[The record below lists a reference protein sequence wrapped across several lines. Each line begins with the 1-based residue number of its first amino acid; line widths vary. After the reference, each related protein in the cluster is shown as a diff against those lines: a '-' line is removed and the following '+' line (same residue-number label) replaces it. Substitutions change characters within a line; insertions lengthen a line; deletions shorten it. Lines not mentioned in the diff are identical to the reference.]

1 MRFRPSFTQLES
13 RENPSV
19 PALDP
24 FGGTAPAP
32 VDPPA
37 APVDPVQVAIDAV
50 IAGATATTTT
60 PPTTPT
66 TDPLLII
73 NSIYN
78 VPLVP

>member
-1 MRFRPSFTQLES
+1 MRFRPTFMQLES

-32 VDPPA
+32 VEEPTTT
-37 APVDPVQVAIDAV
+37 DPVQVAVDAV
-50 IAGATATTTT
+50 IAGASATTTT
-60 PPTTPT
+60 TTTAPT
-66 TDPLLII
+66 TDPLLIN